1 MDESSR
7 ILLDGRSDC
16 REAVK
21 TLILGSTQKVYLIT
35 QAMEPEFYDH
45 QELYDHL
52 SSLATQNRYT
62 DVRIITHESRAATN
76 RGHALIRLAQSLP
89 SFVAIRNTVIPS
101 HKAFRES
108 WLIVDQGAFMRL
120 RIPSRYEGYYEL
132 DNKLECRNMLDEF
145 HDYWEAAEPD
155 PNTRR
160 LGI

>member
-1 MDESSR
+1 M
-7 ILLDGRSDC
+7 
-16 REAVK
+16 
-21 TLILGSTQKVYLIT
+21 
-35 QAMEPEFYDH
+35 
-45 QELYDHL
+45 
-52 SSLATQNRYT
+52 
-62 DVRIITHESRAATN
+62 
-76 RGHALIRLAQSLP
+76 IRLAQALP

-108 WLIVDQGAFMRL
+108 WLMVDQGAFMRL

-145 HDYWEAAEPD
+145 HDFWEAAEPD